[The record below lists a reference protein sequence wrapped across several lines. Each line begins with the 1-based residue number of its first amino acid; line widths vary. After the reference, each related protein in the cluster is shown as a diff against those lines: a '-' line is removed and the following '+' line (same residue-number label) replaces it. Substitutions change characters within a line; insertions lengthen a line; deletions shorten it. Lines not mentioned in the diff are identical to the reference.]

1 MCTVITRISRLAT
14 SQLCECKGGACK
26 GSKAEQWG
34 HETSDVSCESISE
47 IDEDDLTSKKTFSR
61 VSLSLCHDFYLKMPW
76 FGLDL
81 QKDEKFGRKFFRAKF
96 FVTLVTQSLPYS
108 FFSAILLHTTNSL
121 SYYHLVDINFS
132 HYNLT
137 TKLWKW
143 SSSFF
148 LVNQYRVFATNCMQT
163 NSKWYQVPN
172 KCHVKKMEIYN

>member
-137 TKLWKW
+137 TKIWKW

-172 KCHVKKMEIYN
+172 KCHVWNGDL